1 MKNNFYD
8 LLAKVPTEYTSDIN
22 EKLNQ
27 IDELN
32 KKIEKL
38 NKSIKEKDAFI
49 TELMDLCIKNTEER
63 LKSFDKEI
71 DKTNT
76 DTPDIY
82 IEEES
87 MSVVC
92 NTCRHELISNLKQ
105 SNCEILVCPKCGCG
119 QVTVLKN

>member
-22 EKLNQ
+22 EELNQ

-63 LKSFDKEI
+63 LKSFQKEI

-82 IEEES
+82 IGEES

-92 NTCRHELISNLKQ
+92 NTCGYELISNFKQ
-105 SNCEILVCPKCGCG
+105 LNYAILICPKCG

>member
-8 LLAKVPTEYTSDIN
+8 LLAKVETKYESDITEKIN
-22 EKLNQ
+22 EIN
-27 IDELN
+27 ELN
-32 KKIEKL
+32 NRITKL

-49 TELMDLCIKNTEER
+49 TELMDRCIKNTEER
-63 LKSFDKEI
+63 LKSFQKEI

-82 IEEES
+82 IEEEN

-92 NTCRHELISNLKQ
+92 NTCGYELISNFKQ
-105 SNCEILVCPKCGCG
+105 LNYAIFICPKCG